1 VKQCNSGIFN
11 SQAKYAV
18 KIFEKFSMKDC
29 QLVDTRVECGIK
41 LTKEGETAQV
51 NPRYY
56 KSIVGFLRYLTCIML
71 DILFEYGLVIRY
83 TKHPRN
89 SHLKTSK
96 KILCFVKGSSS
107 LV

>member
-1 VKQCNSGIFN
+1 MKQCNSGIFN

-18 KIFEKFSMKDC
+18 KIFKKFSMKDC
-29 QLVDTRVECGIK
+29 QLVDTRVEYGIK
-41 LTKEGETAQV
+41 LTKEGERAPV

-56 KSIVGFLRYLTCIML
+56 KSIVGYLLYLTCI
-71 DILFEYGLVIRY
+71 DILFEFGLVIRC

-96 KILCFVKGSSS
+96 KIPKLHQQKI
-107 LV
+107 